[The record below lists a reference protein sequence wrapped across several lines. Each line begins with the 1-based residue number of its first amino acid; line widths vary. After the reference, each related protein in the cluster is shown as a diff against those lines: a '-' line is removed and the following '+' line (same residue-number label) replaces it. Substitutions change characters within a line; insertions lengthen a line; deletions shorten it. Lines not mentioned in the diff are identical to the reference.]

1 MEIVIDKESK
11 SLGCDISK
19 YQGKVD
25 FFKMKKAGISFV
37 IIRAGYGTT
46 EDPNFK
52 AYIDGASK
60 AGLLI
65 GVYWFI
71 YANGGDK
78 AKDNANKCLVVCEPY
93 RDKLVLGIAADWEY
107 HSEEKAN
114 IAITPALRT
123 EIVDSFLLTV
133 SNAGYFTGIYT
144 NQDYIKSG
152 KFEASLIARYPLWF
166 AKDDD
171 EKSAMTSYAM
181 KGKGGY
187 PYMHQ
192 FTSKGDGR
200 KYGVSSQYIDL
211 NRGYFRLIEES
222 EPIPSNGIT
231 VNRFT
236 PTKGNQ
242 TDWFKIIENL
252 KKALNMT
259 FGLSFQVNDIIDDSL
274 LVNLANVELAE
285 GNPLTDMNY
294 VLQQALQWWGYSLKA
309 DGIFGS
315 ATART
320 IKTFQS
326 QVGITQTSTT
336 TPEFWRKLL
345 GR

>member
-52 AYIDGASK
+52 TYIDGATK

-65 GVYWFI
+65 GAYWFI
-71 YANGGDK
+71 YANGKTK
-78 AKDNANKCLVVCEPY
+78 AIDNANKCLVVCEPY

-181 KGKGGY
+181 KGKGGH
-187 PYMHQ
+187 PYMYQ

-200 KYGVSSQYIDL
+200 KYGVSSTYIDL
-211 NRGYFRLIEES
+211 DRGYFRIVEEG
-222 EPIPSNGIT
+222 EQIPSNGIT
-231 VNRFT
+231 VKQFT
-236 PTKGNQ
+236 PRKGNQ

-252 KKALNMT
+252 KKVLNNT

-336 TPEFWRKLL
+336 TPEFWRKIL